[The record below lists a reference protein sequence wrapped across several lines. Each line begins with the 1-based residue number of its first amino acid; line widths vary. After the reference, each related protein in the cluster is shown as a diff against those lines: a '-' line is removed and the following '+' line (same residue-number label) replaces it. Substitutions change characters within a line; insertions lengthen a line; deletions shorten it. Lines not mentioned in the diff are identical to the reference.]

1 MQVVSETYDDERYI
15 IIAGLVG
22 SYQLESLI
30 NDCLG
35 NLTQGHIQVSQLL
48 CSLSYILLR
57 VTPVNSIGRQDEQI
71 VTL

>member
-1 MQVVSETYDDERYI
+1 MQVVSEAYDDERYI

-30 NDCLG
+30 NDRLG

-48 CSLSYILLR
+48 CSLSNILLR
-57 VTPVNSIGRQDEQI
+57 VTPVNSIRRQDEQI